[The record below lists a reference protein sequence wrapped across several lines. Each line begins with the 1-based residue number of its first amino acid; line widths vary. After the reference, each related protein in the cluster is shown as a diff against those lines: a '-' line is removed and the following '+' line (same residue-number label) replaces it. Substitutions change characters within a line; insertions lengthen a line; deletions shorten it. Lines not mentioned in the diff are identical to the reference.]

1 MEKDL
6 YQTIK
11 ENFPAIKLK
20 EMKHYFRQIGEALK
34 YLHQEK
40 KEIHLDVKPEN
51 IGISGERAVLMD
63 FEFCSKISDMNNL
76 NYLKKIWK
84 NRSLLYLSP

>member
-6 YQTIK
+6 YLSIK
-11 ENFPAIKLK
+11 DKFPEINLKKIKL
-20 EMKHYFRQIGEALK
+20 YFRQIGEALK

-51 IGISGERAVLMD
+51 IGISGKRAVLMD
-63 FEFCSKISDMNNL
+63 FEFCSKISEMNNL
-76 NYLKKIWK
+76 NYLK
-84 NRSLLYLSP
+84 